1 MEAKKIARTLAECF
15 EQASEDLKKENR
27 HAATDTYR
35 STRNSFMKFLKE
47 TCGADVQGEADV
59 LTGADVRSEADMQPD
74 ASPSACEVFTPATLM
89 AYQEWLRSS
98 RKVKWNTVSTY
109 MRTLQAVYNRCY
121 PPGTPGKDVTLFRC
135 VYTRVE
141 ANSKRALD
149 KEQLAVVATA
159 DFNALPSVLQPA
171 LAYFLLLFMLRGMA
185 FIDLAYLRKQDFQ
198 GSCITYRRHK
208 TGQAITV
215 RIPDRAMALFEE
227 YRNRNPGSGFLFPI
241 LQGKEND
248 SERLYRQYQRA
259 LRQFNKRLI
268 RITVFLKLDARLTSY
283 TPRHTWA
290 TLSFY
295 RGTKIGIISKA
306 LGHSSTM
313 ITETYLKPFEN
324 RQVDEANDEL
334 IASVDSIEKTSNY
347 LFGQVRRAFVR

>member
-1 MEAKKIARTLAECF
+1 MEAKWIARTLAECF
-15 EQASEDLKKENR
+15 DRANEDLKKENKY
-27 HAATDTYR
+27 AATDTYR
-35 STRNSFMKFLKE
+35 STRNSFIKFFKE
-47 TCGADVQGEADV
+47 TCGVNVQNEADV
-59 LTGADVRSEADMQPD
+59 LTEADMQPD
-74 ASPSACEVFTPATLM
+74 ASPLACEMFTPATLM

-109 MRTLQAVYNRCY
+109 MRTLQAVYNRSY
-121 PPGTPGKDVTLFRC
+121 PPGTPGKDATLFRC

-159 DFNALPSVLQPA
+159 DFDALPSGVQPA

-185 FIDLAYLRKQDFQ
+185 FIDLAYLRKQDLQ
-198 GSCITYRRHK
+198 GNCITYRRHK

-227 YRNRNPGSGFLFPI
+227 YRNRNPNSGFLFPI

-248 SERLYRQYQRA
+248 CERLYRQYQRA
-259 LRQFNKRLI
+259 LRLFNKRLI
-268 RITVFLKLDARLTSY
+268 RIAALLKLDVRLTSY
-283 TPRHTWA
+283 MPRHTWA

-324 RQVDEANDEL
+324 KQVDEANEEL
-334 IASVDSIEKTSNY
+334 IESVDSGGKASNY
-347 LFGQVRRAFVR
+347 LFGQARRVYIR